1 MQIYINKDGQQ
12 HGPYTVEQLQ
22 EYLQQGHFTPQDHA
36 CYDGQNW
43 VTVGQV
49 PGLAAGGQ
57 AAAAQPQAAAQQA
70 AQQPAQAQ
78 AAAQQFPKETKIRI
92 QWKPK
97 MKEYKAIIYQ
107 EGMLGSLLLGQSK
120 VDPIK
125 LTNFLNANATEG
137 WRVVTMDKDQRR
149 MLLFFKREALVIIM
163 ERDKQ

>member
-12 HGPYTVEQLQ
+12 HGPYTVERLQ
-22 EYLQQGHFTPQDHA
+22 ESLQQGHFTPQDQA

-57 AAAAQPQAAAQQA
+57 AAAAQPQAAAQQ
-70 AQQPAQAQ
+70 
-78 AAAQQFPKETKIRI
+78 FPKETKTRI
-92 QWKPK
+92 PQKPK
-97 MKEYKAIIYQ
+97 MKEYKAVIYQ

-125 LTNFLNANATEG
+125 LTNFLNANAKEG
-137 WRVVTMDKDQRR
+137 WRVVTMDKDVRR

-163 ERDKQ
+163 ERDRQ

>member
-22 EYLQQGHFTPQDHA
+22 EYLQQSHFTPQDQA

-57 AAAAQPQAAAQQA
+57 AAAAQPQAAAQQ
-70 AQQPAQAQ
+70 
-78 AAAQQFPKETKIRI
+78 FPKETKTRI
-92 QWKPK
+92 PQKPK
-97 MKEYKAIIYQ
+97 MKEYKAVIYQ

-163 ERDKQ
+163 ERDRQ